1 MKKLLLLFFILGTV
15 FSGIACHSQGGSPV
29 TSEAEIKRM
38 IFVYGNGMDRRFIK
52 YVASL
57 TGKEKPKICFFPTAA
72 ADDPRVNGYWGSLTD
87 GMAIESSVI
96 KTFISSAPEQKTFA
110 EEILNC
116 DAVIVGGGNT
126 LNMLAIWHAQG
137 IDTLLRMAY
146 DKGVV
151 MAGGSAGSLCWFTG
165 GYSDSRPKELSI
177 IECLGFLP
185 YSHCPHYDNPDR
197 RSLYL
202 EAVESGFLEPGYA
215 CEDDAALLFTDG
227 QLSESFSLDPGN
239 HSYYVS
245 VEEGKVTEKLLPAT
259 ILK

>member
-15 FSGIACHSQGGSPV
+15 FSGNACHSQGGSRV

-38 IFVYGNGMDRRFIK
+38 IFVYGNGIDRRFIK

-72 ADDPRVNGYWGSLTD
+72 ADDPRVNAYWGSLTD
-87 GMAIESSVI
+87 GLDIESSVI
-96 KTFISSAPEQKTFA
+96 RTFISSAPEQKTFA

-151 MAGGSAGSLCWFTG
+151 MAGGSAGSLCWFSG
-165 GYSDSRPKELSI
+165 GYSDSRPRELSL
-177 IECLGFLP
+177 IECMGFLD
-185 YSHCPHYDNPDR
+185 YSHCPHYNEPAR
-197 RSLYL
+197 RSLYR
-202 EAVESGFLEPGYA
+202 EAIQSGRLKPGFA
-215 CEDDAALLFTDG
+215 CEDDAALLFINEEMVKS
-227 QLSESFSLDPGN
+227 LSLNPED

-245 VEEGKVTEKLLPAT
+245 TEDGKLKEKELPVEIIK
-259 ILK
+259 